1 MAYGSIPLIG
11 YQSLGDLAC
20 EGDRPVSS
28 DRPGHC
34 QREAQAMP
42 PRHSSHPTPRAAGL
56 SPKGGTPTPEG
67 RAHAHRSD
75 FRQGAYA
82 PAGSLVLGQD
92 APDLLH
98 LPGVGVRVNEPAAV
112 LPAGSGSGSG
122 TCQIERRVILWSYC
136 GGESPAGEPGHTDA
150 APQALRCDTR
160 RSAVLL
166 SLLNGRQKRTPSAL
180 RAPGDISGAGAPALV
195 RAPALPRGTRA
206 AR

>member
-1 MAYGSIPLIG
+1 MAYGSFPLIG
-11 YQSLGDLAC
+11 YQSLKPPAC
-20 EGDRPVSS
+20 EGDRPFSS
-28 DRPGHC
+28 DRPGHS
-34 QREAQAMP
+34 QPQAAAMP
-42 PRHSSHPTPRAAGL
+42 PRHSSPPAPRAAGL
-56 SPKGGTPTPEG
+56 PPKGGAPLPEG

-82 PAGSLVLGQD
+82 PDGMPVLGQD

-98 LPGVGVRVNEPAAV
+98 LPGVGVRVNELAAV

-122 TCQIERRVILWSYC
+122 TCQIVRRVILSDDC

-166 SLLNGRQKRTPSAL
+166 SLSNAQQKRTPSAL
-180 RAPGDISGAGAPALV
+180 RAPGDISGAGAPALM
-195 RAPALPRGTRA
+195 RAPALPRGKRA